1 MMSLFVIIAA
11 VSVVHTLSAFLGVAS
26 ITVAQWQYF
35 RARRDGHI
43 DEGEHAHLVT
53 LFFSVRYAL
62 VTFIIAHLILGL
74 ILLTTAHVFTEKFI
88 TMYLFELGVAVVL
101 AVTSWLR
108 FHGRIPFWAGS
119 AIAFVGW
126 WYLAEIDL
134 GYLVITGGISST
146 VGFIANIIIIAGLFG
161 VAHWMLDKIVQ
172 RA

>member
-1 MMSLFVIIAA
+1 MTLFVIITA
-11 VSVVHTLSAFLGVAS
+11 VSVVHALSAFLGAAS
-26 ITVAQWQYF
+26 ITIAQWQYF

-43 DEGEHAHLVT
+43 DEGERAHLVT

-62 VTFIIAHLILGL
+62 VTFIITHLILGL
-74 ILLTTAHVFTEKFI
+74 LLLTVPHVFTGRFI
-88 TMYLFELGVAVVL
+88 EMYLFEFGVAVVL

-108 FHGRIPFWAGS
+108 FHARIPFWAGS

-134 GYLVITGGISST
+134 GYLVITGAVSAT
-146 VGFIANIIIIAGLFG
+146 LGFIANIIIVAGLFA
-161 VAHWMLDKIVQ
+161 VAHWALDKVVH